1 MAIIDGMGREDPRI
15 WVPFS
20 EHTESRPALGAD
32 TDRVLTEVLEL
43 PPERIAALR
52 AGGAFG

>member
-1 MAIIDGMGREDPRI
+1 
-15 WVPFS
+15 
-20 EHTESRPALGAD
+20 LGAD

-52 AGGAFG
+52 AGGALG